1 MQETVQYSINF
12 GGDYHKNITEMT
24 AATGKLNEEEK
35 KLQRFVNEFVS
46 NAFKIKT
53 LRDAVKSIAQSLT
66 DFYLSRSGIT
76 LDSQMHDLS
85 AVAGVTGA
93 DY

>member
-24 AATGKLNEEEK
+24 AATGKLNEEVK
-35 KLQRFVNEFVS
+35 KLQRFVNEFVV

-66 DFYLSRSGIT
+66 DFYLSRFGIT

-93 DY
+93 EY